1 MAVHLQRGVDF
12 PMVDLANIAYYPR
25 IFDLAHRFF
34 EDSWLTYVAFA
45 MQIYCLNKKSVFQLF
60 MLNRTSMHRY
70 AMGM

>member
-25 IFDLAHRFF
+25 IFDLAHRF
-34 EDSWLTYVAFA
+34 SRILGLTYVAFV
-45 MQIYCLNKKSVFQLF
+45 MQIYCLNKRSVFQLF
-60 MLNRTSMHRY
+60 MLNRTFMHRC